1 MLPWQLTEKVYGEAQ
16 HLLIGNKQKLNENEL
31 RYK

>member
-16 HLLIGNKQKLNENEL
+16 NLLIGNKQKLNENEL